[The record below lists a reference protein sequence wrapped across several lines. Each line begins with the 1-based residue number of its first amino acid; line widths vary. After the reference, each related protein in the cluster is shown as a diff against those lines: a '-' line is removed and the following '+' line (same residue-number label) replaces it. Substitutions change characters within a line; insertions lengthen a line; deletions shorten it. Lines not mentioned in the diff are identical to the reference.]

1 MDSEKTLEEISKM
14 PYEVVAD
21 RALTT
26 QDHLFKLII
35 IGDTGV
41 GKSCLMKRIMDNE
54 FKQEHQVTIGVEFGS
69 FGLKIDGKIIKLQ
82 IWDTA
87 GQESFKSVTRIF
99 YRGAH
104 CVFLTYDV
112 TREDT
117 FVNLSQWL
125 SEVKQHATEDVRVYM
140 VGNKG
145 DIEDQREVTHE
156 RALEMAKANK
166 IHRVFETS
174 AKTGANVEE
183 LFATV
188 ARELYIQAKQEL
200 EAPRSTV
207 PAPPGCG
214 GIIIGEDKDK
224 KK

>member
-1 MDSEKTLEEISKM
+1 MDSDKTLEEVTKL
-14 PYEVVAD
+14 PYEVLAD
-21 RALTT
+21 RTLTT
-26 QDHLFKLII
+26 QDRLFKLII

-69 FGLKIDGKIIKLQ
+69 FGLKVDGKIIKLQ

-145 DIEDQREVTHE
+145 DLEDQREVTHE

-188 ARELYIQAKQEL
+188 ARELYIQAK
-200 EAPRSTV
+200 
-207 PAPPGCG
+207 
-214 GIIIGEDKDK
+214 
-224 KK
+224 